1 VKLRVEGNGPLV
13 VKLAGAAGGVGLY
26 HEEVGAARA
35 AGYRVAEL
43 DLSGDRRDDPA
54 PAPLSWDSVAS
65 EVARALD
72 RLDAR
77 RAVLWGTSF
86 GSLVGLATAARY
98 PERVRALLLCAPPEP
113 GWRPRFPLLILRHA
127 STRRRPA
134 RVATRWFNLGF
145 ALRNGWDFFNP
156 SALARLPALA
166 RASWEAR
173 TPASTIH
180 AKLCLLFHDHP
191 GLPDPERK
199 IPCSIIAGAWDTV
212 TSPGASRRLAAMLP
226 GSRLHRLRFAGH
238 SCAYSRPRSY
248 ARRVLEELRR
258 LSESSRAGGAGRSP
272 G

>member
-26 HEEVGAARA
+26 HEEVGTARA
-35 AGYRVAEL
+35 GGFRVAAL

-54 PAPLSWDSVAS
+54 PTPLTWDTLAG
-65 EVARALD
+65 EVVQALD
-72 RLDAR
+72 RLEAH

-98 PERVRALLLCAPPEP
+98 PEQVRGLLLCAPPEP
-113 GWRPRFPLLILRHA
+113 GWRPRLPRLILRHA

-134 RVATRWFNLGF
+134 RTAACWFNLGF
-145 ALRNGWDFFNP
+145 ALRNGWEFFNP
-156 SALARLPALA
+156 AALVRLPALA
-166 RASWEAR
+166 QASWEAR

-180 AKLCLLFHDHP
+180 AKLGLLFDDHP
-191 GLPDPERK
+191 GLPDPELR

-226 GSRLHRLRFAGH
+226 GARLHVLRCAGH

-258 LSESSRAGGAGRSP
+258 LSESPREGGAGRSP
-272 G
+272 E